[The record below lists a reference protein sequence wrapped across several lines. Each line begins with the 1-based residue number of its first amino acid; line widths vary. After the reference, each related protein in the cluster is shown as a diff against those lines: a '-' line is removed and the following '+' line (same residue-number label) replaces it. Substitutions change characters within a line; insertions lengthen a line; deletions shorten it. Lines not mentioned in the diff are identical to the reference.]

1 MKTFLVS
8 CVLASV
14 CMCANAQRIETPILS
29 ISDSVNSGQAFHLVS
44 QTPTVTVIEF
54 DGLAAP
60 MHGSVI
66 AHPDQPSV
74 SAELHAEQ
82 FLTLFMAPSY
92 TLSKIFFSI
101 DLYAMASGASY
112 TDPNYNYFGT
122 LSVSGASGG
131 TTYLHSAGRGA
142 VDGTMN
148 TVLFSIGPM
157 GQAFNMEI
165 DLDASMHVSAAPW
178 AASSATIFTRN
189 VRLELVTEEIT
200 PVPEPA
206 SLQMLLAGLTLL
218 GLAVRC
224 GGVAA
229 QGDEPV

>member
-1 MKTFLVS
+1 MY
-8 CVLASV
+8 
-14 CMCANAQRIETPILS
+14 ANAQRIETPILS

-66 AHPDQPSV
+66 AYPDQPSV
-74 SAELHAEQ
+74 NAELHAEQ
-82 FLTLFMAPSY
+82 FLTLFLAPSY
-92 TLSKIFFSI
+92 TLSRIFFSI
-101 DLYAMASGASY
+101 DLYAVASGASY
-112 TDPNYNYFGT
+112 TDPRYNYFGT

-131 TTYLHSAGRGA
+131 TAYLQAGGRGPS
-142 VDGTMN
+142 DGTMS
-148 TVLFSIGPM
+148 TVLFSMGPM

-165 DLDASMHVSAAPW
+165 DLDASMRVSAADW
-178 AASSATIFTRN
+178 APSSASIVTRN

-206 SLQMLLAGLTLL
+206 SLQMLLAGLALL

-224 GGVAA
+224 GGVTSQRDDA
-229 QGDEPV
+229 V